1 MKHIDTEINFSDITP
16 EIKDLSK
23 TCLDNCYIEK
33 DLYTIH
39 NVNRGLRDLNGV
51 GVLTGLTEISD
62 VCGSEIVDGK
72 KVSVEGY
79 LRYRGIPIEYL
90 VDGFLEDNR
99 FGFEEITYLLL
110 TGKQPNRKEL
120 DAFNEEI
127 AKYRSLPPS
136 FVRDIIMKAPSVDVM
151 NTMARSVLTLYSYD
165 ENPDDISIPNVMRQ
179 CMHLISI
186 FPMIAV
192 YGYQSSMHYNKGE
205 SLFIHSPKK
214 ELSTAENILHMLRP
228 DSKYTELEAK
238 ILDLALV
245 LHAEHGGGN
254 NSSFTMHVVSS
265 SGTDTY
271 SSVAASLASLK
282 GPKHGGA
289 NVKVVN
295 MFEEIKENVKDWEDD
310 DEVSAYLNKILDK
323 KAFDKQGLIYGVG
336 HGIYSSSDPRALI
349 FKYFVGKLSEEKGL
363 EKEFKLY
370 EKVESLA
377 PGIIESRVKTY
388 KDICANIDFYSGFVY
403 KMLDIPPELFTP
415 LFAIARISGWSAHR
429 LEELI
434 NAGKIIRPAYKNVQP
449 KTEYIPIDKRK

>member
-1 MKHIDTEINFSDITP
+1 MRHKNTEINFSDITP
-16 EIKDLSK
+16 EIKNLSEI
-23 TCLDNCYIEK
+23 CVDNCYIEK

-39 NVNRGLRDLNGV
+39 NVNRGLRDKNGV

-62 VCGSEIVDGK
+62 VCGSEIVNGK
-72 KVSVEGY
+72 KVSMDGY
-79 LRYRGIPIEYL
+79 LRYRGIPIEAL
-90 VDGFLEDNR
+90 VDGFMEDNR
-99 FGFEEITYLLL
+99 FGFEEVTYLLL
-110 TGKQPNRKEL
+110 TGKLPNKKEFES
-120 DAFNEEI
+120 FNSQI

-136 FVRDIIMKAPSVDVM
+136 FVRDIIMKSPSVDVM

-165 ENPDDISIPNVMRQ
+165 ENPDDISIANVLRQ
-179 CMHLISI
+179 CIHLISI

-192 YGYQSSMHYNKGE
+192 YGYQASMHYNNGE
-205 SLFIHSPKK
+205 SLFIHSPKA

-228 DSKYTELEAK
+228 DSKYTKLEAR

-271 SSVAASLASLK
+271 SAVAASLASLK

-295 MFEEIKENVKDWEDD
+295 MFEEIKENVKDWSDEE
-310 DEVSAYLNKILDK
+310 EVSRYLNKILDK
-323 KAFDKQGLIYGVG
+323 DAFDRQGLIYGVG

-363 EKEFKLY
+363 QDEFKLY
-370 EKVESLA
+370 ETVERLA
-377 PGIIESRVKTY
+377 PGIIEGRVKTY

-403 KMLDIPPELFTP
+403 KMLGIPRELFTP

-429 LEELI
+429 IEELI
-434 NAGKIIRPAYKNVQP
+434 NAGKIIRPAYMNVQP
-449 KTEYIPIDKRK
+449 KREYIPIDKR

>member
-1 MKHIDTEINFSDITP
+1 MRHKNTEINFSDITP
-16 EIKDLSK
+16 EIKNLSEI
-23 TCLDNCYIEK
+23 CVDNCYIEK
-33 DLYTIH
+33 ALYTIH
-39 NVNRGLRDLNGV
+39 NVNRGLRDKNGV

-62 VCGSEIVDGK
+62 VCGSEIVNGK
-72 KVSVEGY
+72 KVSMDGY
-79 LRYRGIPIEYL
+79 LRYRGIPIESL
-90 VDGFLEDNR
+90 VDGFMEDNR
-99 FGFEEITYLLL
+99 FGFEEVTYLLL
-110 TGKQPNRKEL
+110 TGKLPNKQEFES
-120 DAFNEEI
+120 FNSQI

-136 FVRDIIMKAPSVDVM
+136 FVRDIIMKSPSVDVM

-165 ENPDDISIPNVMRQ
+165 ENPDDISIANVLRQ
-179 CMHLISI
+179 CIHLISI

-192 YGYQSSMHYNKGE
+192 YGYQSSMHYNNGE
-205 SLFIHSPKK
+205 SLFIHSPKA

-228 DSKYTELEAK
+228 DSKYTKLEAR

-271 SSVAASLASLK
+271 SAVAASLASLK

-295 MFEEIKENVKDWEDD
+295 MFEEIKENVKDWSDEE
-310 DEVSAYLNKILDK
+310 EVSRYLNKILDK
-323 KAFDKQGLIYGVG
+323 DAFDRQGLIYGVG

-363 EKEFKLY
+363 QDEFKLY
-370 EKVESLA
+370 ETVERLA
-377 PGIIESRVKTY
+377 PGIIEGRVKTY

-403 KMLDIPPELFTP
+403 KMLGIPRELFTP

-429 LEELI
+429 IEELI
-434 NAGKIIRPAYKNVQP
+434 NASKIIRPAYMNVQP
-449 KTEYIPIDKRK
+449 KREYIPIDKR